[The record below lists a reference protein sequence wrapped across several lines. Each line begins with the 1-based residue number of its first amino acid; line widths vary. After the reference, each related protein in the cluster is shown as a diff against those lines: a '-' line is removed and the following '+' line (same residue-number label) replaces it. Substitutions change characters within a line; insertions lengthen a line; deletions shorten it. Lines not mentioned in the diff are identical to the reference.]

1 MLDFSLDEIN
11 IKREVVK
18 DDSVLKDGELSNFT
32 LNKVE
37 TSINKEMNQFINER
51 KVNEYNN
58 TESEE
63 HSAINEAFM
72 EEKNEG
78 IVFK

>member
-32 LNKVE
+32 LNQVE

>member
-1 MLDFSLDEIN
+1 MLDVSLDEIN

-32 LNKVE
+32 LNQVE

-63 HSAINEAFM
+63 HSAINEAFI

>member
-1 MLDFSLDEIN
+1 MLDFTLDEIN

-32 LNKVE
+32 LNQVE